1 MFTES
6 CQVITNV
13 SKHDL
18 LNDSGKIFY
27 TGDGVL
33 VVQATVS
40 FIWMQPVWRQL
51 KIILRCKIV
60 SCGPHILSVCV
71 DDQAVVK

>member
-40 FIWMQPVWRQL
+40 FI
-51 KIILRCKIV
+51 
-60 SCGPHILSVCV
+60 
-71 DDQAVVK
+71 